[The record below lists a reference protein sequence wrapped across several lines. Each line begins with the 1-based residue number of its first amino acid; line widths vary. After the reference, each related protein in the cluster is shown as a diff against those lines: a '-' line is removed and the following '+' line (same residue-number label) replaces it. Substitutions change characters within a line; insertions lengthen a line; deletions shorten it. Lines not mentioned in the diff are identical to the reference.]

1 MTATQLSEFRL
12 EKDYLGEVNVPA
24 EAYWGVQ
31 TQRALDNFQ
40 ISGIRAR
47 PDFIRATVV
56 VKRAA
61 AKAHMVIGDLELK
74 IGNAIVQAA
83 DEILAGKLLDQFVID
98 VYQAG
103 AGTSHN
109 MNANEVLANRAIE
122 LLGGKKGEYKLVHPN
137 DHVNMA
143 QSTNDVIPTSM
154 RIAAY
159 TLVQYLFPEL
169 GSLQQTLQK
178 KAKEFDHIV
187 KPGRTHLMDAAP
199 IRLGQVLAAYAQ
211 VIRKDILRIKNVGER
226 LLELNIGAT
235 AVGTGLNAD
244 PRYITE
250 AVAQIS
256 KITGYPFQ
264 PASNLVEMT
273 QSMADFV
280 DVSGAL
286 RVLAVDLIKIANDL
300 RLMGSG
306 PYTGLNEI
314 KLPAVQPGSSIMPG
328 KVNPVIAE
336 CLDMICFEV
345 IGNDTTVTMA
355 AQAGQLELNVMMP
368 IIAYNMIE
376 SLVVLRNGVKM
387 FRERLLEGLE
397 VNEER
402 VKILVEKNPGI
413 ALALNPYLGF
423 ETTAEIV
430 KQAIRDD
437 KTIREV
443 VLQRGLMKKEELD
456 RILDPFSLTEVGIAG
471 KQQRPKK

>member
-1 MTATQLSEFRL
+1 MTTAELSDFRI
-12 EKDYLGEVNVPA
+12 EKDYLGEVKVPA

-31 TQRALDNFQ
+31 TQRAVDNFQ
-40 ISGIRAR
+40 ISGIHAR
-47 PDFIRATVV
+47 TDFIRATVI
-56 VKRAA
+56 VKQAA
-61 AKAHMVIGDLELK
+61 AQAHMAVGDLDPK
-74 IGNAIVQAA
+74 IGRAIVQAA

-109 MNANEVLANRAIE
+109 MNTNEVLANRAIE
-122 LLGGKKGEYKLVHPN
+122 LLGGRKGNYKLVHPN

-154 RIAAY
+154 RVATY
-159 TLVQYLFPEL
+159 TLAQSLLPEL
-169 GSLQQTLQK
+169 GNLQEALQK
-178 KAKEFDHIV
+178 KAKEFDHVV

-211 VIRKDILRIKNVGER
+211 VIRKDVLRIKSASER

-235 AVGTGLNAD
+235 AVGTGLNAN
-244 PRYITE
+244 PVYITE

-264 PASNLVEMT
+264 PAANLVELT

-336 CLDMICFEV
+336 CLNMICFEV
-345 IGNDTTVTMA
+345 IGNDTTVMMA
-355 AQAGQLELNVMMP
+355 GQAGQLELNVMMP
-368 IIAYNMIE
+368 IIAYNMVE
-376 SLVVLRNGVKM
+376 SLVILRSGVEM
-387 FRERLLEGLE
+387 LRERLLDGLE

-402 VKILVEKNPGI
+402 VKLLVEKNPGI

-430 KQAIRDD
+430 KQAIRED

-443 VLQRGLMKKEELD
+443 VLERGLMKKEELD

-471 KQQRPKK
+471 KQQRLKR

>member
-1 MTATQLSEFRL
+1 M
-12 EKDYLGEVNVPA
+12 GEIKVPA
-24 EAYWGVQ
+24 KAYWGVQ
-31 TQRALDNFQ
+31 TQRALDNFE
-40 ISGIRAR
+40 ISGLHAR
-47 PDFIRATVV
+47 PDFVRATVI

-61 AKAHMVIGDLELK
+61 AEAHIAIGDLDPR
-74 IGNAIVQAA
+74 IGKAIVQAA
-83 DEILAGKLLDQFVID
+83 DEILGGKLPDQFVID

-122 LLGGKKGEYKLVHPN
+122 ILGGKKGDYKLVHPN
-137 DHVNMA
+137 DHVNMS

-154 RIAAY
+154 RVATY
-159 TLVQYLFPEL
+159 TLVQSLLPEL
-169 GSLQQTLQK
+169 GYLQQAFQK
-178 KAKEFDHIV
+178 KAKEFDDVV
-187 KPGRTHLMDAAP
+187 KTGRTHLMDAAP

-211 VIRKDILRIKNVGER
+211 VIRKDILRMKTVAER

-244 PRYITE
+244 PRYITKS
-250 AVAQIS
+250 VAQIS

-264 PASNLVEMT
+264 PASNMVEMT

-286 RVLAVDLIKIANDL
+286 RVLAVDLTKIANDL

-336 CLDMICFEV
+336 CLNMICFEV
-345 IGNDTTVTMA
+345 MGNDSTVMMA

-368 IIAYNMIE
+368 IIAHNLIE
-376 SLVVLRNGVKM
+376 SLIILRNGTKM
-387 FRERLLEGLE
+387 LRERLLQGLE
-397 VNEER
+397 VNAER
-402 VKILVEKNPGI
+402 LKVLVEKNPGM

-430 KQAIRDD
+430 KQALRED

-443 VLQRGLMKKEELD
+443 VLERGLMRNDELD
-456 RILDPFSLTEVGIAG
+456 RILDPYSLTEVGIAG
-471 KQQRPKK
+471 KQRKKT

>member
-1 MTATQLSEFRL
+1 MTTAQLQEFRI
-12 EKDYLGEVNVPA
+12 EKDYLGEVKVPA

-31 TQRALDNFQ
+31 TQRAVDNFQ
-40 ISGIRAR
+40 ISGIHAR
-47 PDFIRATVV
+47 PDFIHATVV

-61 AKAHMVIGDLELK
+61 AQAHMAVGDLDSK
-74 IGNAIVQAA
+74 IGKAIVQAS

-122 LLGGKKGEYKLVHPN
+122 ILGGTKGDYKLVHPN

-154 RIAAY
+154 RVATY
-159 TLVQYLFPEL
+159 TLVQSLLPEL
-169 GSLQQTLQK
+169 GNLQRALQK

-211 VIRKDILRIKNVGER
+211 VIRKDILRIKTVGER

-244 PRYITE
+244 PRYIAE

-280 DVSGAL
+280 DVSGGL

-336 CLDMICFEV
+336 CLDMICFEL
-345 IGNDTTVTMA
+345 IGNDTTVMMA
-355 AQAGQLELNVMMP
+355 GQAGQLELNVMMP
-368 IIAYNMIE
+368 IICYNMIE
-376 SLVVLRNGVKM
+376 SLVVIRNGVKM

-397 VNEER
+397 VNAER
-402 VKILVEKNPGI
+402 VRMLVEKNPGI
-413 ALALNPYLGF
+413 ALALNPYLGY

-430 KQAIRDD
+430 KQAIRED

-443 VLQRGLMKKEELD
+443 VLERGLIKKEELD

-471 KQQRPKK
+471 KQQHTKK

>member
-1 MTATQLSEFRL
+1 MAATQIPKFRI
-12 EKDYLGEVNVPA
+12 EKDYLGELKVPS

-31 TQRALDNFQ
+31 TQRAVENFQ
-40 ISGIRAR
+40 ISGIHAR
-47 PDFIRATVV
+47 PEFIRATVI

-61 AKAHMVIGDLELK
+61 AEAHIAVGNLDPK

-83 DEILAGKLLDQFVID
+83 DEILAGKLLNQFVID

-109 MNANEVLANRAIE
+109 MNTNEVLANRAIE
-122 LLGGKKGEYKLVHPN
+122 LLGGSKGDYKLVHPN

-154 RIAAY
+154 RVATY
-159 TLVQYLFPEL
+159 TLVQGLFPEL
-169 GSLQQTLQK
+169 GNLQQALQR
-178 KAKEFDHIV
+178 KAKEYDHVV

-199 IRLGQVLAAYAQ
+199 IRLGQVLAAYGQ
-211 VIRKDILRIKNVGER
+211 VIRKDILRIKNVTER

-250 AVAQIS
+250 TVAHIS

-264 PASNLVEMT
+264 PAANLVEMT

-280 DVSGAL
+280 DVSGVL

-336 CLDMICFEV
+336 CLNMICFEV
-345 IGNDTTVTMA
+345 IGNDTTVMMA
-355 AQAGQLELNVMMP
+355 GQAGQLELNVMMP
-368 IIAYNMIE
+368 IIAYNIVE
-376 SLVVLRNGVKM
+376 SLIVLRNGVKT
-387 FRERLLEGLE
+387 FRERLLEGLQ

-402 VKILVEKNPGI
+402 VKMLVEKNPGI
-413 ALALNPYLGF
+413 ALALNPYLGY

-430 KQAIRDD
+430 KQAIRED

-443 VLQRGLMKKEELD
+443 VLERGLMKKEELD
-456 RILDPFSLTEVGIAG
+456 RVLDPFSLTEVGIAG
-471 KQQRPKK
+471 KQQRSKR

>member
-1 MTATQLSEFRL
+1 MAATQLSKFRV
-12 EKDYLGEVNVPA
+12 EKDYLGEIKVPS

-31 TQRALDNFQ
+31 TQRAVENFD
-40 ISGIRAR
+40 ISGIHAR
-47 PDFIRATVV
+47 TDFIRATVI

-61 AKAHMVIGDLELK
+61 AEAHMAVGDLDPK
-74 IGNAIVQAA
+74 IGRAIVQAA
-83 DEILAGKLLDQFVID
+83 DEILAGKLLEQFVID

-122 LLGGKKGEYKLVHPN
+122 LLGGKKGDYKLVHPN

-154 RIAAY
+154 RVATY
-159 TLVQYLFPEL
+159 TLVQSLLPEL
-169 GSLQQTLQK
+169 GNLQQALHK
-178 KAKEFDHIV
+178 KAREFDHIV

-199 IRLGQVLAAYAQ
+199 IRLGQVLAAYGQ
-211 VIRKDILRIKNVGER
+211 VIRKDIMRIRNVGER

-264 PASNLVEMT
+264 PAANLVEMT

-314 KLPAVQPGSSIMPG
+314 KLPPVQPGSSIMPG

-336 CLDMICFEV
+336 CLNMICFEV
-345 IGNDTTVTMA
+345 IGNDTTVMMA
-355 AQAGQLELNVMMP
+355 GQAGQLELNVMMP

-376 SLVVLRNGVKM
+376 SLIVLRNGVRM
-387 FRERLLEGLE
+387 LRERLVEGLE
-397 VNEER
+397 ANLER
-402 VKILVEKNPGI
+402 LKMLVEKNPGT

-430 KQAIRDD
+430 KQAIRED

-443 VLQRGLMKKEELD
+443 VMERGLMKKEDLD
-456 RILDPFSLTEVGIAG
+456 RILDPYSLTEVGIAG
-471 KQQRPKK
+471 KQERKKS

>member
-1 MTATQLSEFRL
+1 MAATQVPKFRI
-12 EKDYLGEVNVPA
+12 EKDYLGELKVPS

-31 TQRALDNFQ
+31 TQRAIENFQ
-40 ISGIRAR
+40 ISGIHAR
-47 PDFIRATVV
+47 PEFVRATVI
-56 VKRAA
+56 VKRSAA
-61 AKAHMVIGDLELK
+61 EAHMAVGDLDPK
-74 IGNAIVQAA
+74 IGNAIVHAA
-83 DEILAGKLLDQFVID
+83 DEILAGKLLNQFVID

-109 MNANEVLANRAIE
+109 MNTNEVLANRAIE
-122 LLGGKKGEYKLVHPN
+122 LLGGKKGDYKLVHPN

-154 RIAAY
+154 RVATY
-159 TLVQYLFPEL
+159 TMVQSLLPEL
-169 GSLQQTLQK
+169 GDLQQVLQR
-178 KAKEFDHIV
+178 KAKEYDHVV

-199 IRLGQVLAAYAQ
+199 IRFGQVLAAYGQ
-211 VIRKDILRIKNVGER
+211 VIRKDILRIKNVADR

-250 AVAQIS
+250 TVSHIS
-256 KITGYPFQ
+256 KIIGYPFQ
-264 PASNLVEMT
+264 PAANLVEMT

-345 IGNDTTVTMA
+345 IGNDTTVMMA
-355 AQAGQLELNVMMP
+355 GQAGQLELNVMMP
-368 IIAYNMIE
+368 IIAYNIVE
-376 SLVVLRNGVKM
+376 SLIVLRNGVKM

-397 VNEER
+397 VNEQR
-402 VKILVEKNPGI
+402 VKMLLEKNPGI
-413 ALALNPYLGF
+413 ALALNPYLGY

-430 KQAIRDD
+430 KQAIRED

-443 VLQRGLMKKEELD
+443 VLERGLMKKEELD
-456 RILDPFSLTEVGIAG
+456 RVLDPFSLTEVGIAG
-471 KQQRPKK
+471 KQQRVKR